1 MPNPVLVI
9 PGIKG
14 SGLENL
20 YALPLGSTWSAAE
33 AFEQTLFG
41 PDFERVALLDSGE
54 ADEDDRVVNRAS
66 QLLPLAYGSLV
77 TSLRGRLN
85 LPVYVFPYD
94 WRYSITKAAD
104 ALVRRVQRLQKKNLA
119 SLPSWDGTFDF
130 VCHSMGG
137 LVLRAFIAGWQKA
150 GGGAR
155 LPVGRI
161 VFIATPHMGS
171 LDAVEAMIR
180 GETVIFGGR
189 KEIRKMA
196 RTFPGVY
203 DLLPRFDGAVLD
215 EQGKKLDILN
225 KDIWQDNIT
234 TPDENDYQMVANH
247 LTGAQNELQGLANI
261 TGDLA
266 GRTLVVYGR
275 FGNSTLTSVTVL
287 AEHNGIRNWFDFD
300 NADQQKGDGDDVVPV
315 TSALLAGVPAV
326 EIDESDVGYF
336 NFKARLLSVHAALP
350 SLDEV
355 QTVTY
360 RFLSGDTGTDLLPT
374 GVDNSRYKPPA

>member
-1 MPNPVLVI
+1 M
-9 PGIKG
+9 G

-20 YALPLGSTWSAAE
+20 YALPPGSTWSVAGGV
-33 AFEQTLFG
+33 EQTLFG
-41 PDFERVALLDSGE
+41 PDFERLALLDSGE
-54 ADEDDRVVNRAS
+54 ADEDESVVNRAS
-66 QLLPLAYGSLV
+66 QLLPIAYGSLV
-77 TSLRGRLN
+77 AALRGRLN

-94 WRYSITKAAD
+94 WRYSITKAAE
-104 ALVRRVQRLQKKNLA
+104 ALVRRVHRLQKKKLA

-137 LVLRAFIAGWQKA
+137 LVLRAFIAGWPKA
-150 GGGAR
+150 GGGAK

-161 VFIATPHMGS
+161 VFIATPHLGS

-189 KEIRKMA
+189 KEIRKLA

-215 EQGKKLDILN
+215 ERGNKLSIFD
-225 KDIWQDNIT
+225 KDIWQDNVT
-234 TPDENDYQMVANH
+234 APDENDYPIVANH
-247 LTGAQNELQGLANI
+247 LTGAQNDLQGLANI

-266 GRTLVVYGR
+266 ARTLVVYGR
-275 FGNSTLTSVTVL
+275 FSNSTLTSVTVL
-287 AEHNGIRNWFDFD
+287 ADHNGIPNWFDFD
-300 NADQQKGDGDDVVPV
+300 NADKHKGDGDDVVPV

-326 EIDESDVGYF
+326 EMDESDMGYF

-360 RFLSGDTGTDLLPT
+360 RFLGGDTGTDLLPT
-374 GVDNSRYKPPA
+374 GMDNSRYKPPA